1 MVDVEEEQQEL
12 TSALIQ
18 EIDAAMPAEVDFVNY
33 ETNGMNRLFVRQAL
47 GDYGMETSKDG

>member
-47 GDYGMETSKDG
+47 GGYGMETSKDG

>member
-18 EIDAAMPAEVDFVNY
+18 EFDAAMLAEVDFVNY
-33 ETNGMNRLFVRQAL
+33 ETNGTNRLFVREVL
-47 GDYGMETSKDG
+47 GDYGMGTSKDG